1 MTRIRARSFTIAA
14 LALFAAACAGG
25 TGEETAAATPAP
37 RSAGTAYVVIDT
49 ALDATL
55 EASGVAEPLMQST
68 LSTKLMGTVVEVLV
82 REGDRVAEGQP
93 LLRLDAREL
102 DAKAAQVA
110 ASVAEAEAIQRDA
123 TTHAARIRA
132 LYADSAA
139 TKAQLDAV
147 ETGLARAD
155 AAVRAA
161 RAASAELQA
170 VSGYAVVRAPF
181 AGIVTQRLVDAG
193 AFAAP
198 GAPLLVVQNAS
209 SLRITAAAPP
219 NALGSLRRG
228 ARIAA
233 RIEGTPVSATVEGV
247 VPSPAGS
254 VYTVNAIVENGAG
267 RWLAGSAAT
276 LLIPQGTRRA
286 LVVPTRALRR
296 EGDLVG
302 VTIRDASGDVL
313 RWIRVGEASG
323 DLTEVLGGLRAGD
336 TVLLPDAAAGG
347 RE

>member
-123 TTHAARIRA
+123 TTQAARIRA